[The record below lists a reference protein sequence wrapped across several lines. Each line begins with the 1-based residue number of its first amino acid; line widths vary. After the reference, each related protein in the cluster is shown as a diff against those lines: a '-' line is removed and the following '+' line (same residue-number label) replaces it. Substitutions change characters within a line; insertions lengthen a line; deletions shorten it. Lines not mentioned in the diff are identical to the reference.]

1 MKVGFS
7 NECISAKECH
17 GFASQ
22 YLAIDA
28 KYLMLLSYILFM
40 SFVKYFYVVYK
51 ARRRCHSMSVCVCV
65 FVWDCSGWIHVA
77 LRSER
82 TW

>member
-1 MKVGFS
+1 MVKWKWKS
-7 NECISAKECH
+7 KECH

-65 FVWDCSGWIHVA
+65 CLGLLWMDLCCP
-77 LRSER
+77 
-82 TW
+82 